1 MPVLPCR
8 TWAFR
13 FLWHKVLVSFPFQR
27 VLMGI
32 TLKVSWQLPTPPLLL
47 PPSPTSG
54 QPEAAGRVFSHVLFQ
69 SDVSL
74 LLMLSLF
81 LTSTFL
87 SFVALP
93 FLSLF
98 PGFVWWHPS
107 LMSSRAL
114 LLLVIYTLQEAQAN
128 CENKAVHGAVTG
140 TSVHCSNVASFHL
153 SPKQLF
159 GSTSI
164 WGRRMASPQRKEHWN
179 L

>member
-1 MPVLPCR
+1 MQNLSFQIFVAQDSCFLPFSMCSDGDY
-8 TWAFR
+8 TQGLLAAS
-13 FLWHKVLVSFPFQR
+13 HS
-27 VLMGI
+27 
-32 TLKVSWQLPTPPLLL
+32 PLLL

-153 SPKQLF
+153 NPKELF
-159 GSTSI
+159 GSMTI
-164 WGRRMASPQRKEHWN
+164 RGTRMASPQREEHWN